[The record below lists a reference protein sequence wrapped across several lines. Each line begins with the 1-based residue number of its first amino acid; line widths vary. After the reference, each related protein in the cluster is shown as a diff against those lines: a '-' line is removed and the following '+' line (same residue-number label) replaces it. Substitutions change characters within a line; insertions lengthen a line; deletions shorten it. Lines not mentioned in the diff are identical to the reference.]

1 MIRIITFLFFFV
13 SCAALSTEIPVAN
26 FVKHGDY
33 LNMKLSPDG
42 KHISARV
49 RVEGRIYLVILDTKT
64 MKVVGGI
71 SPRSG
76 DEIHSATWINNERFV
91 YQFREAV
98 YYSDSPLAT
107 GELFA
112 SNIDGS
118 KSDML
123 YGYRAGESEL
133 GSRIA
138 KRKATSATPEI
149 ISTLVNDDR
158 QILIVE
164 YPWTINEGTY
174 YDNRQKNSIISRLNI
189 YSGIKRKIETLP
201 FPGAEPF
208 ANEDGQVRFV
218 RWRNENFD
226 IEFAYRENDEAQWT
240 SLDNKQ
246 VKNHVPIGINKNGEK
261 VYFRGNVGEAE
272 FSTLFELDLKT
283 GSYTQLFS
291 DLKADVQRYTWDE
304 ALDKPVIGFTFPDK
318 VAYTYAPGTSK
329 IADLH
334 KQLAGAFS
342 GQQVVITSQS
352 EGLALVH
359 VSSDVNPGEYY
370 LFDTVTNNADF
381 LWANRSWLD
390 PTEMINTQPLKFT
403 TEDGLEINGYI
414 TLPTNLAANK
424 KAPMVVMIH
433 GGPHYVR
440 DYWSFD
446 SEVQLFANRGYAV
459 LQINY
464 RGSGGYGEK
473 FEKSGYLQWGGK
485 MIQDIIDGTQYAVK
499 NYAVDKNKMC
509 LYGASYG
516 GYAALMAAVRAPD
529 TYKCTIG
536 YVGIYDLN
544 YAYAYSDTMKA
555 MGGEAY
561 LNKVIG
567 TNKQQLNEY
576 SPVNHVDKIKANVML
591 IHGERDSRVPVIN
604 AETMLQRFK
613 TIGKKVPYLNF
624 SKSGHGVYDEEGRDT
639 LYKGVLEFLDK
650 NIGE

>member
-13 SCAALSTEIPVAN
+13 SYAALSTEIPVAN

-33 LNMKLSPDG
+33 LDMELSPDG

-71 SPRSG
+71 SPQSS

-98 YYSDSPLAT
+98 YNSDSPLAT

-133 GSRIA
+133 GSRLA

-164 YPWTINEGTY
+164 YPWTLNQGTY

-189 YSGIKRKIETLP
+189 YSGIKRKVETLP

-218 RWRNENFD
+218 RWRNENFE
-226 IEFAYRENDEAQWT
+226 IEFAYRETDEAQWT

-246 VKNHVPIGINKNGEK
+246 VKNHVPIGVNKKGEK

-272 FSTLFELDLKT
+272 YNTLFELDLKT
-283 GSYTQLFS
+283 GAYIQLFS
-291 DLKADVQRYTWDE
+291 DLKADVQRYTWDK
-304 ALDKPVIGFTFPDK
+304 ALDKPVIGFTYPDK

-334 KQLAGAFS
+334 KQLVGAFS

-352 EGLALVH
+352 ENLALVH

-370 LFDTVTNNADF
+370 LFNTVTNNADF

-390 PTEMINTQPLKFT
+390 PAEMVNTQPLKFT
-403 TEDGLEINGYI
+403 TEDGLVVNGYI
-414 TLPTNLAANK
+414 TLPTNVAANK
-424 KAPMVVMIH
+424 KAPMVIMIH

-464 RGSGGYGEK
+464 RGSGGYGNK

-485 MIQDIIDGTQYAVK
+485 MIQDIIDGT
-499 NYAVDKNKMC
+499 
-509 LYGASYG
+509 
-516 GYAALMAAVRAPD
+516 
-529 TYKCTIG
+529 
-536 YVGIYDLN
+536 
-544 YAYAYSDTMKA
+544 
-555 MGGEAY
+555 
-561 LNKVIG
+561 
-567 TNKQQLNEY
+567 
-576 SPVNHVDKIKANVML
+576 
-591 IHGERDSRVPVIN
+591 
-604 AETMLQRFK
+604 
-613 TIGKKVPYLNF
+613 
-624 SKSGHGVYDEEGRDT
+624 
-639 LYKGVLEFLDK
+639 
-650 NIGE
+650 